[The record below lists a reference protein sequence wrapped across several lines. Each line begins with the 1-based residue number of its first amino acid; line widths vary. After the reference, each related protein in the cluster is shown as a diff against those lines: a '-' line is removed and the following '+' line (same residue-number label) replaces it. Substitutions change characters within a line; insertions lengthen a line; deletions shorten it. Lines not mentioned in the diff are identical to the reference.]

1 MRLSW
6 MLVFLLL
13 AQQNYA
19 ADELILEEK
28 GEVIAV
34 IKRDEFA
41 MPVPGLETVV
51 NTERLNE
58 LLDQL
63 EQQIRKPSVDAS
75 LDHFGKIIPEQ
86 AGYTFNRDAFLKQFH
101 EYFYAKGSLKIEIP
115 KLVIYPKVDSELLAD
130 IKVKRI
136 GQYITYYNSRNMSRA
151 KNISLAVEAINNQ
164 VVFPGETFSFNKIVG
179 KRTEARGYMKAP
191 EIIKGKVIEGI
202 GGGICQVSS
211 TLFNAI
217 DRSGVKVIE
226 RYSHSKRVPYVPPG
240 RDATVSWYGPD
251 FIFKN
256 DYNQPILIRARAIE
270 GKVVVFIYSSEDIN
284 YEPKNVPGGL
294 FSILNH

>member
-1 MRLSW
+1 MRFSW
-6 MLVFLLL
+6 MLAFLLL
-13 AQQNYA
+13 VQQSGPAIN
-19 ADELILEEK
+19 LVLEEK
-28 GEVIAV
+28 GDVIAV
-34 IKRDEFA
+34 VNREEFT

-51 NTERLNE
+51 NREKLNE

-63 EQQIRKPSVDAS
+63 DQQIRKPAVNAS
-75 LDHFGKIIPEQ
+75 LDHFGRIIPEQ
-86 AGYTFNRDAFLKQFH
+86 AGYKFNREAFLNQFY
-101 EYFYAKGSLKIEIP
+101 EYFYSNSSLKIEVP
-115 KLVIYPKVDSELLAD
+115 TSVIYPRVDSELLSD

-136 GQYITYYNSRNMSRA
+136 GQYITYYNSRNTSRA

-164 VVFPGETFSFNKIVG
+164 VVFPGESFSFNKIVG

-217 DRSGVKVIE
+217 DRSGVKIIE

-256 DYNQPILIRARAIE
+256 DYNQPILIRARAME

-294 FSILNH
+294 FNILSH